1 MPGVTLDAT
10 RAFSKA
16 WDSGGIK
23 ILLDETALRFATD
36 WANIVLKSFI
46 EQQMKMAQAMKAAEV
61 PPPTNAVATQ
71 TVPPASP
78 QKSSIILTD

>member
-1 MPGVTLDAT
+1 MPGVTIDAT

-36 WANIVLKSFI
+36 WANIVLKSFV
-46 EQQMKMAQAMKAAEV
+46 EQQMRMAQAMKAAEV
-61 PPPTNAVATQ
+61 PPTNTVATR
-71 TVPPASP
+71 TAPPSPP